1 MKKNITC
8 LIMCVASCAMFAQTS
23 GEEAGHIW
31 IDLGLPSG
39 IKWASTN
46 IGANRPQDEGN
57 YYAWGETT
65 LKTDFR
71 WATYSHGAGQNSL
84 TKYSYSDGVLSLDA
98 ADDVVSCVWGGT
110 WRMPTKEEWRE
121 LQEHCVWT
129 WTDDYN
135 KSGVAGYVVTAK
147 SSDASLFLPAAGCR
161 YASQINEKG
170 VHGYYWSSSLFKTSS
185 YSGSA
190 YQLQFFRACFKSD
203 WNHARY
209 YGSSVRGVCNPQPA
223 TGVGHTQTD
232 SFIYAIGGK
241 IHCDEHCRIYDLYG
255 RDMTHQNGSLP
266 KGVYVVQ
273 RENSGEKVRV
283 F

>member
-8 LIMCVASCAMFAQTS
+8 LIMCAASCAMFAQTS

-98 ADDVVSCVWGGT
+98 ADDIVSCVWGGT

-147 SSDASLFLPAAGCR
+147 SSDASLFC
-161 YASQINEKG
+161 
-170 VHGYYWSSSLFKTSS
+170 
-185 YSGSA
+185 
-190 YQLQFFRACFKSD
+190 QLQVAVMRARLTRRAYMATIGRARFSKVPLIVAPLISCSSFGLVSKAIGIT
-203 WNHARY
+203 HAIM
-209 YGSSVRGVCNPQPA
+209 VLLCVA
-223 TGVGHTQTD
+223 
-232 SFIYAIGGK
+232 YAIPNQQQVWATRNQIASYTLLVAK
-241 IHCDEHCRIYDLYG
+241 SIVMSIAVSMIFTDVI
-255 RDMTHQNGSLP
+255 
-266 KGVYVVQ
+266 
-273 RENSGEKVRV
+273 
-283 F
+283 

>member
-8 LIMCVASCAMFAQTS
+8 LIMCAASCAMFAQTS

-170 VHGYYWSSSLFKTSS
+170 VHGSGPTHYFSLS
-185 YSGSA
+185 
-190 YQLQFFRACFKSD
+190 
-203 WNHARY
+203 
-209 YGSSVRGVCNPQPA
+209 
-223 TGVGHTQTD
+223 
-232 SFIYAIGGK
+232 
-241 IHCDEHCRIYDLYG
+241 
-255 RDMTHQNGSLP
+255 
-266 KGVYVVQ
+266 
-273 RENSGEKVRV
+273 
-283 F
+283 

>member
-8 LIMCVASCAMFAQTS
+8 LIMCAASCAMFAQTS

-110 WRMPTKEEWRE
+110 WRMPNQRGME
-121 LQEHCVWT
+121 
-129 WTDDYN
+129 
-135 KSGVAGYVVTAK
+135 G
-147 SSDASLFLPAAGCR
+147 
-161 YASQINEKG
+161 
-170 VHGYYWSSSLFKTSS
+170 TS
-185 YSGSA
+185 
-190 YQLQFFRACFKSD
+190 RALC
-203 WNHARY
+203 
-209 YGSSVRGVCNPQPA
+209 
-223 TGVGHTQTD
+223 
-232 SFIYAIGGK
+232 
-241 IHCDEHCRIYDLYG
+241 L
-255 RDMTHQNGSLP
+255 DMD
-266 KGVYVVQ
+266 
-273 RENSGEKVRV
+273 
-283 F
+283 

>member
-8 LIMCVASCAMFAQTS
+8 LIMCAASCAMFAQTS

-147 SSDASLFLPAAGCR
+147 SSDASLFCLQQVAVMRARLTRRAYMATTGRARFSKVPLIVAPLISC
-161 YASQINEKG
+161 
-170 VHGYYWSSSLFKTSS
+170 SSFGLVSKAIGITHVIMVLLCV
-185 YSGSA
+185 A
-190 YQLQFFRACFKSD
+190 
-203 WNHARY
+203 
-209 YGSSVRGVCNPQPA
+209 
-223 TGVGHTQTD
+223 
-232 SFIYAIGGK
+232 YAIPNQQQVWATRNQIASYTLLVAK
-241 IHCDEHCRIYDLYG
+241 SIVMSIAVS
-255 RDMTHQNGSLP
+255 MTFTD
-266 KGVYVVQ
+266 VI
-273 RENSGEKVRV
+273 
-283 F
+283 

>member
-8 LIMCVASCAMFAQTS
+8 LIMCAASCAMFAQTS

-71 WATYSHGAGQNSL
+71 WATYSHGSGQNSL

-98 ADDVVSCVWGGT
+98 ADDIVSCVWGGT

-129 WTDDYN
+129 WTNDYN

-147 SSDASLFLPAAGCR
+147 SSDASLFCLLQVAVMRARLTRRAYMATTGRVRFSKVPLIVAPLISC
-161 YASQINEKG
+161 
-170 VHGYYWSSSLFKTSS
+170 SSFGLVS
-185 YSGSA
+185 
-190 YQLQFFRACFKSD
+190 KSIGIT
-203 WNHARY
+203 HAIM
-209 YGSSVRGVCNPQPA
+209 VLLCVA
-223 TGVGHTQTD
+223 
-232 SFIYAIGGK
+232 YAIPNQQQVWATRNQIASYTLLVAK
-241 IHCDEHCRIYDLYG
+241 SIVMSIAVSMIFTDVI
-255 RDMTHQNGSLP
+255 
-266 KGVYVVQ
+266 
-273 RENSGEKVRV
+273 
-283 F
+283 

>member
-8 LIMCVASCAMFAQTS
+8 LIMCAASCAMFAQTS

-110 WRMPTKEEWRE
+110 WRMPTKEEWGE

-135 KSGVAGYVVTAK
+135 KTGAAGYVVRSK
-147 SSDASLFLPAAGCR
+147 SGDDSLFLPAAGCR
-161 YASQINEKG
+161 YANRINEKG
-170 VHGYYWSSSLFKTSS
+170 VHGYYWSSTLFNSSS
-185 YSGSA
+185 YWGSA
-190 YQLQFFRACFKSD
+190 YQLQFIRAFVKSD
-203 WNHARY
+203 WNHTRY
-209 YGSSVRGVCNPQPA
+209 YGSSVRGVCNP
-223 TGVGHTQTD
+223 
-232 SFIYAIGGK
+232 
-241 IHCDEHCRIYDLYG
+241 
-255 RDMTHQNGSLP
+255 
-266 KGVYVVQ
+266 
-273 RENSGEKVRV
+273 
-283 F
+283 

>member
-8 LIMCVASCAMFAQTS
+8 LIMCAASCAMFAQTS

-110 WRMPTKEEWRE
+110 CQPKR
-121 LQEHCVWT
+121 
-129 WTDDYN
+129 N
-135 KSGVAGYVVTAK
+135 GG
-147 SSDASLFLPAAGCR
+147 
-161 YASQINEKG
+161 N
-170 VHGYYWSSSLFKTSS
+170 
-185 YSGSA
+185 
-190 YQLQFFRACFKSD
+190 FKSI
-203 WNHARY
+203 
-209 YGSSVRGVCNPQPA
+209 VF
-223 TGVGHTQTD
+223 GHGLTITINQVLQD
-232 SFIYAIGGK
+232 MWSRPRAVMLHSFCLLQVAVM
-241 IHCDEHCRIYDLYG
+241 RA
-255 RDMTHQNGSLP
+255 
-266 KGVYVVQ
+266 
-273 RENSGEKVRV
+273 
-283 F
+283 

>member
-1 MKKNITC
+1 MKKSITC
-8 LIMCVASCAMFAQTS
+8 LIMCAASCAMFAQTS

-110 WRMPTKEEWRE
+110 WRMPTKDQV
-121 LQEHCVWT
+121 LQDMWSRPRAVMLHSFCLLQVAVMRARLTRRAYMATTGRARFSKVPLIVAPLISCSSFGLVSKAIGITHVIMVLLCVAYAIPNQQQVWAT
-129 WTDDYN
+129 RNQIASYTLL
-135 KSGVAGYVVTAK
+135 VAK
-147 SSDASLFLPAAGCR
+147 SIVMSIAVSMIF
-161 YASQINEKG
+161 
-170 VHGYYWSSSLFKTSS
+170 
-185 YSGSA
+185 
-190 YQLQFFRACFKSD
+190 
-203 WNHARY
+203 
-209 YGSSVRGVCNPQPA
+209 
-223 TGVGHTQTD
+223 TD
-232 SFIYAIGGK
+232 VI
-241 IHCDEHCRIYDLYG
+241 
-255 RDMTHQNGSLP
+255 
-266 KGVYVVQ
+266 
-273 RENSGEKVRV
+273 
-283 F
+283 

>member
-8 LIMCVASCAMFAQTS
+8 LIMCAASCAMFAQTS

-147 SSDASLFLPAAGCR
+147 SSDASLFC
-161 YASQINEKG
+161 
-170 VHGYYWSSSLFKTSS
+170 
-185 YSGSA
+185 
-190 YQLQFFRACFKSD
+190 QLQVAVMRARLTRRAYMATTGR
-203 WNHARY
+203 ARFSKLPLIVAPLISC
-209 YGSSVRGVCNPQPA
+209 SSFGLVSKAIGITPA
-223 TGVGHTQTD
+223 IMVLLCVA
-232 SFIYAIGGK
+232 YAIPNQQQVWATRNQTASYTLLVAK
-241 IHCDEHCRIYDLYG
+241 SIVMSIAVSMIFTDVI
-255 RDMTHQNGSLP
+255 
-266 KGVYVVQ
+266 
-273 RENSGEKVRV
+273 
-283 F
+283 